1 MKRVLLAA
9 FLLCGS
15 GALRA
20 QEKAAEPAAKKEAPT
35 KDEMLV
41 CYMKLQGIS
50 QQMANDWRRW
60 ASAHLKAGQNYRSAI
75 RALLYTLVYALLS
88 ALKAEAKKEAER
100 TRP

>member
-1 MKRVLLAA
+1 MRLLER
-9 FLLCGS
+9 FIY
-15 GALRA
+15 
-20 QEKAAEPAAKKEAPT
+20 KKTGYSYYSWDLWT